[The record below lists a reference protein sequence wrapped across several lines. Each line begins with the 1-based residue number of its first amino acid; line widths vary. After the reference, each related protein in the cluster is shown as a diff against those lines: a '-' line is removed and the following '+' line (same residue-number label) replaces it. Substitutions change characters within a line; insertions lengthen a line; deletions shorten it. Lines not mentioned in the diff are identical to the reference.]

1 MGFGG
6 LVDLDSLV
14 VGTKGAKGLRHTADG
29 PTNVCVCPD
38 PRHCSV
44 GCIVL
49 FRGAYGIVVFSCK
62 VDGVDVDRAY
72 RSVVCTP

>member
-29 PTNVCVCPD
+29 PTNVCV
-38 PRHCSV
+38 S
-44 GCIVL
+44 
-49 FRGAYGIVVFSCK
+49 
-62 VDGVDVDRAY
+62 
-72 RSVVCTP
+72 